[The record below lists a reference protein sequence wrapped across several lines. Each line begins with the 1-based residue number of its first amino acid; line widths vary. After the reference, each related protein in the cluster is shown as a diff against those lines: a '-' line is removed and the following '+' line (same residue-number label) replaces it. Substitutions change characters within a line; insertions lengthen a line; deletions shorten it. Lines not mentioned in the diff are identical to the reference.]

1 MNAEPAEPA
10 AGQPGAAG
18 QPAVARSGESSRRG
32 ESGRLSVALDATPL
46 LGARTGIGRYV
57 QHLVAAL
64 ARSAEL
70 RSVTAAAFTW
80 HRREG
85 LRDSVPAAVRIA
97 GRRAP
102 ARGLQALW
110 SRSDWPPAEWLTGA
124 VDVVHGTN
132 FVLPPVHRATGVVTV
147 HDLAYLHSPGVVSA
161 ASLRYR
167 DLVPRGLRRAA
178 MTLTPSQAVADELIE
193 AYGLSPDK
201 VTVTPLGVDP
211 AWSVTDKPTPAWLSA
226 LGMPTDYIV
235 AVGTREPRKGLDVL
249 LAAYAD
255 LLAAEPAAPKLV
267 VIGPAG
273 WGPELQI
280 ASLPPDRVVV
290 PGYLPEDTLRR
301 VVAGA
306 RLLAYPSRYE
316 GFGLPPLE
324 AMAASVPVVA
334 SDLAAVRE
342 ATGGLVRLVP
352 PGQVDALTE
361 ALLAEL
367 TTPTP
372 VDQLIAARDHALDH
386 TWTRCADLT
395 IAAYYR
401 AVG

>member
-1 MNAEPAEPA
+1 MSESRGDQQHAAESTDTGAS
-10 AGQPGAAG
+10 GAAS
-18 QPAVARSGESSRRG
+18 ASRP
-32 ESGRLSVALDATPL
+32 GRLLSVALDATPL

-64 ARSAEL
+64 ARSSEL

-80 HRREG
+80 RRRDG

-110 SRSDWPPAEWLTGA
+110 SRTEWPPAEWLAGR

-132 FVLPPVHRATGVVTV
+132 YVLPPVHRATGVLTV
-147 HDLAYLHSPGVVSA
+147 HDLSYLHSPGVVSA

-167 DLVPRGLRRAA
+167 ELVPRGLRRAA
-178 MTLTPSQAVADELIE
+178 LAIATSQAVADELTE
-193 AYGLSPDK
+193 AYGLPPDRIA
-201 VTVTPLGVDP
+201 VTPMGVDP
-211 AWSVTDKPTPAWLSA
+211 SWSVTEKPTPAWLSA
-226 LGMPTDYIV
+226 LGLPTDYIV

-249 LAAYAD
+249 LAAYAE
-255 LLAAEPAAPKLV
+255 LLAAEPDAPRLLLV
-267 VIGPAG
+267 GPAG
-273 WGPELQI
+273 WGPELQV
-280 ASLPPDRVVV
+280 AALPPNQVVI

-306 RLLAYPSRYE
+306 RMLAFPTRYE

-324 AMAASVPVVA
+324 AMAAGVPVVA
-334 SDLAAVRE
+334 SDIAPVRATTAGLARLFPVGDVE
-342 ATGGLVRLVP
+342 ALAG
-352 PGQVDALTE
+352 

-367 TTPTP
+367 RTPTS
-372 VDQLIAARDHALDH
+372 VDGLLAAREHALGY